1 MGKLVIR
8 FAAGAMLMA
17 GASLPAPVRALPIV
31 AADGLR
37 ATFDSGTVI
46 EKAQYIRGG
55 RRYCWYDD
63 GWNSAGWYRCGY
75 AWRRGQG
82 WGGYHGWNDWDRP
95 GPDGWR
101 YYGGRHHYYGGPHH
115 WGRGCCW

>member
-1 MGKLVIR
+1 MRKLVIHL
-8 FAAGAMLMA
+8 AAVAMLIA
-17 GASLPAPVRALPIV
+17 AASLPAPVQALPTV

-37 ATFDSGTVI
+37 ATFDSGIVI
-46 EKAQYIRGG
+46 EKAQYTRSG

-82 WGGYHGWNDWDRP
+82 WGGQYGRHDWNRP
-95 GPDGWR
+95 GPGGWR
-101 YYGGRHHYYGGPHH
+101 YYGDHHYYGGPHH